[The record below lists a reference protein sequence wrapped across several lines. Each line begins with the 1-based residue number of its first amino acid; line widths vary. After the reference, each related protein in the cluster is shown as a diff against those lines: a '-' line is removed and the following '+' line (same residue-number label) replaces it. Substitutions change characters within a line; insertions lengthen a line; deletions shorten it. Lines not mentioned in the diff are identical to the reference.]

1 VTEVLRILDDPSRAV
16 LARAMDACAVRN
28 RVIASNIANADTP
41 GYRRAYVRFE
51 ESLKQMLAEGG
62 PRDVGDARRL
72 TPSVEEDTTPSARLD
87 GNNVNLDAEMADLAR
102 NSIEYNALVELYR
115 LKGQM
120 ISTVINGGT
129 R

>member
-1 VTEVLRILDDPSRAV
+1 
-16 LARAMDACAVRN
+16 VRN